1 MSFLDSKS
9 YDTLFGLPELYEDAL
24 PRFSLS
30 CEDIAFARTH
40 RRSHN
45 RLGFAI
51 QLALVRDLGR
61 TLRAGEI
68 PRRLLSPLLR
78 NNWILTLL
86 FLHFTHNVR
95 KPAGNMPAK

>member
-1 MSFLDSKS
+1 MSFLDAKS

-51 QLALVRDLGR
+51 QRN
-61 TLRAGEI
+61 
-68 PRRLLSPLLR
+68 RL
-78 NNWILTLL
+78 I
-86 FLHFTHNVR
+86 
-95 KPAGNMPAK
+95 